1 MSLGLAA
8 ASGNSKTHVASY
20 KLLKTIGQSS
30 YCKVKLA
37 RHLPTGTEVAVKM
50 VERSGKSASRAKALH
65 CEVQSLKTVRHPN
78 VLKLLEVVA
87 TEETS
92 FIVSELVSGGDLL
105 DHIRKS
111 GPMAEDEAR
120 GKFRQ
125 LASALEYCHRKGVVH
140 RDLRL
145 EHVLLDGE
153 GHVKLSG
160 FGSSAVFLGQELST
174 QCGSPW
180 YAAPETLQGRAYAG
194 PPADVWSLGVV
205 LFFLLTG
212 APPFW
217 GCDLATVRRRVLSGR
232 FPLPM
237 FLSWECRNLCK
248 MLSFD
253 P

>member
-1 MSLGLAA
+1 
-8 ASGNSKTHVASY
+8 
-20 KLLKTIGQSS
+20 
-30 YCKVKLA
+30 
-37 RHLPTGTEVAVKM
+37 M

-153 GHVKLSG
+153 GNVKLSG

-217 GCDLATVRRRVLSGR
+217 GCDLRGHTTAHRAPRGSPRVVRRQRERGTLWAGGAFPVISGG
-232 FPLPM
+232 
-237 FLSWECRNLCK
+237 RN
-248 MLSFD
+248 SEAG
-253 P
+253 

>member
-1 MSLGLAA
+1 MKTFISLWVGL
-8 ASGNSKTHVASY
+8 G
-20 KLLKTIGQSS
+20 
-30 YCKVKLA
+30 
-37 RHLPTGTEVAVKM
+37 
-50 VERSGKSASRAKALH
+50 
-65 CEVQSLKTVRHPN
+65 
-78 VLKLLEVVA
+78 
-87 TEETS
+87 
-92 FIVSELVSGGDLL
+92 FLVFCPGRDLL

-125 LASALEYCHRKGVVH
+125 LTSALEYCHRKGVVH

-145 EHVLLDGE
+145 EHVLLDSE
-153 GHVKLSG
+153 GNVKLSG

-232 FPLPM
+232 VVRRQRERGTLWAGGAFPVV
-237 FLSWECRNLCK
+237 SGGRN
-248 MLSFD
+248 SEAG
-253 P
+253 